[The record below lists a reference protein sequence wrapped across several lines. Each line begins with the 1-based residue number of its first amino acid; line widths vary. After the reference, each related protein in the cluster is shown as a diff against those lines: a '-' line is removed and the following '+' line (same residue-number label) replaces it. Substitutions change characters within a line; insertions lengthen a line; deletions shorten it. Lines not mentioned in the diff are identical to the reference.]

1 MADAA
6 VFKTEILG
14 RIWGFESPCGHQIVT
29 FKEFNMATSREQ
41 IKMIDAELQSIR
53 EQIARLKAQEEVL
66 LKLQRGMTGVEET
79 KRKRAPSVK
88 PLVLDIMSKLGAA
101 GGTSQAVD
109 TFVRMENPQVAK
121 DTVGSVLSR
130 LKADGALV
138 YDGERYYEK
147 RHAPPSESRLRI
159 I

>member
-1 MADAA
+1 
-6 VFKTEILG
+6 
-14 RIWGFESPCGHQIVT
+14 
-29 FKEFNMATSREQ
+29 MATSREQ